1 MMYKHEDFLEAV
13 DFISKELVN
22 LKPLLSEEFPFEEYT
37 KAYKFI
43 DGNPGKSMKIMINL
57 D

>member
-1 MMYKHEDFLEAV
+1 MYKHEDFLEAV